1 MFYDVICDRN
11 RDGNG
16 ENIVKTKHYIIVHS
30 MIEMISKS
38 CNIIAITTTLY
49 NIVRSTLYDQ

>member
-30 MIEMISKS
+30 MIEMISS
-38 CNIIAITTTLY
+38 
-49 NIVRSTLYDQ
+49 S